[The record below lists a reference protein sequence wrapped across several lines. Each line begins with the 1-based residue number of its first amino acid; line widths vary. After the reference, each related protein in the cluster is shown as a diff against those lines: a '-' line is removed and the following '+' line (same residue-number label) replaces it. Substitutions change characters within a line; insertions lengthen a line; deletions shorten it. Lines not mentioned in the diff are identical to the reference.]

1 MARLTTHII
10 EVVWLAVTLEH
21 NKSLN
26 SPFSREEGAL
36 NQMFLTNS
44 PGVDGMRA
52 LFYHN
57 YWDIVG
63 YDVVSFYLNGRASV
77 KEVNHTLLTLIPKV
91 HRPAKVSF
99 DQSVYAQCYIKL

>member
-1 MARLTTHII
+1 
-10 EVVWLAVTLEH
+10 
-21 NKSLN
+21 
-26 SPFSREEGAL
+26 
-36 NQMFLTNS
+36 MFLTNS

-63 YDVVSFYLNGRASV
+63 YDVVAFYLNILNGRASV
-77 KEVNHTLLTLIPKV
+77 KEVNHTLLTLILKV

-99 DQSVYAQCYIKL
+99 DQSAYAQCYIKL